1 MNSKNISNEGKKEN
15 KKSKVDFENLKS
27 NFIIKKIFN
36 YMRKNKPFKIMKYNK
51 KLQKRLNLSINDYKE
66 CKQLYASIEIEL
78 KFIDNKYGNFINI
91 PKNEKNIITYFLI
104 IQMKK

>member
-1 MNSKNISNEGKKEN
+1 
-15 KKSKVDFENLKS
+15 
-27 NFIIKKIFN
+27 
-36 YMRKNKPFKIMKYNK
+36 MRKNKPFKIMKYNK